1 MITCGKCSAV
11 NSERRKFCSEC
22 GSLIVI
28 FCKKC
33 GFNNL
38 VADKYCGGCGVALTA
53 LAETAGEETR
63 EEPAA
68 GRYSAAEI
76 KELTDSQPEVRG
88 GRKKKDGAGAEQIS
102 QDTVNDMFNSRN
114 EE

>member
-1 MITCGKCSAV
+1 M

-38 VADKYCGGCGVALTA
+38 VADKYCGGCGVT
-53 LAETAGEETR
+53 LAVRSEAAVEETR

-68 GRYSAAEI
+68 CRYSAAEI
-76 KELTDSQPEVRG
+76 KELTACRAEVKG
-88 GRKKKDGAGAEQIS
+88 GQIKKKDGTGAEQIS
-102 QDTVNDMFNSRN
+102 QDTVNDMFNSRD